1 MKQKLSRFF
10 INLAARAVDLWK
22 DAHTCALW
30 YASIP
35 EPSWLSFPLI
45 ERYQGSPKS
54 PSPRRRRYVIS

>member
-45 ERYQGSPKS
+45 ER
-54 PSPRRRRYVIS
+54 